1 MAEKAGIVIAVD
13 KPRQWSS
20 FQVVNKLKWH
30 IKRTFGLKKFKIGHA
45 GTLDPLASGLLL
57 VCVGSATKQIEQLQ
71 AGIKEYSGTMVL
83 GATTPCYDLEQAVDR
98 LYPTRHITEEL
109 IEKTRQQFVGDIE
122 QVPPMFSAVKID
134 GQRAYIS
141 ARDGEA
147 VAIEPKTVTIYD
159 FAITAFR
166 QGTQTQSEVA
176 EPTTERPRPLAND
189 SQNSSRNPQL
199 YRNPQGEVPEG
210 LPQIDFRITC
220 SKGTYIRSIARDFG
234 LALGSGAFLSDLR
247 RERIGDYTLA
257 DALALDDIE
266 SVITA
271 DNPRFLCLN
280 ELRSQS

>member
-57 VCVGSATKQIEQLQ
+57 VCVGNATKQIEQLQ

-166 QGTQTQSEVA
+166 QGTQIQSEVA
-176 EPTTERPRPLAND
+176 EPTTERPRPFAND
-189 SQNSSRNPQL
+189 SPNSSRNPQL

-271 DNPRFLCLN
+271 DNPRFLYLN

>member
-1 MAEKAGIVIAVD
+1 M
-13 KPRQWSS
+13 
-20 FQVVNKLKWH
+20 
-30 IKRTFGLKKFKIGHA
+30 
-45 GTLDPLASGLLL
+45 
-57 VCVGSATKQIEQLQ
+57 
-71 AGIKEYSGTMVL
+71 
-83 GATTPCYDLEQAVDR
+83 
-98 LYPTRHITEEL
+98 
-109 IEKTRQQFVGDIE
+109 
-122 QVPPMFSAVKID
+122 
-134 GQRAYIS
+134 
-141 ARDGEA
+141 
-147 VAIEPKTVTIYD
+147 TIYD

-166 QGTQTQSEVA
+166 QGTQIQSEVA

-234 LALGSGAFLSDLR
+234 LALGSGAFLSALR

-257 DALALDDIE
+257 DALVLDDIE